1 MNKIKLV
8 LLLSII
14 IIIYLYFSS
23 LTKSNTSFQTNIDSK
38 YEPFENI
45 VFDGEKYILVGG
57 ADKDNKAGTHK
68 SIVYESNGTDIK
80 TWTKKYSILGKN
92 HLLNKNSKEGYLLNH
107 KYTTDNLST
116 DPEVELYRFTDLNN
130 TYELLHNFKKRYI
143 HFIHSQ
149 DNTVYAFFRYP
160 NELQLSV
167 DGGRSWEK
175 LKTLEEN
182 IILNEISFKG
192 NKVYYLLRDH
202 RNTTF
207 CSINLETLETEH
219 LTLPLDVKSFFIAED
234 DTYWFLG
241 MDDHKT
247 ILKKYTQ
254 GKWSEVKVF
263 YDDKSFSPEKI
274 HKYGDFMAV
283 LNTKVGK
290 NLLFYELLLSY
301 DNGETWQEVKLDNN
315 IYLQPYMFYKKSL
328 IAYSGYG
335 KILYIDF

>member
-23 LTKSNTSFQTNIDSK
+23 LAKPNASIQTNIDSK

-57 ADKDNKAGTHK
+57 ADKDNKVGTHK
-68 SIVYESNGTDIK
+68 SIIYESNGTDIK
-80 TWTKKYSILGKN
+80 TWGKKYSIPGKN
-92 HLLNKNSKEGYLLNH
+92 HLLKKNSKEGYLVNH
-107 KYTTDNLST
+107 KYATDNLST
-116 DPEVELYRFTDLNN
+116 DPEVELYRFTDLNS
-130 TYELLHNFKKRYI
+130 TYELLHNFKKRHI

-149 DNTVYAFFRYP
+149 GNTTYAFFRYP
-160 NELQLSV
+160 NELQSSINT
-167 DGGRSWEK
+167 GRSWKK

-182 IILNEISFKG
+182 IILDEILFKE
-192 NKVYYLLRDH
+192 NKVYYLLWDH
-202 RNTTF
+202 QNTTF
-207 CSINLETLETEH
+207 CSVNLETLETEY
-219 LTLPLDVKSFFIAED
+219 LPLPLDVKSFFIAED

-241 MDDHKT
+241 KDNHKT
-247 ILKKYTQ
+247 ILKKYTR
-254 GKWSEVKVF
+254 GNWLEEKVF
-263 YDDKSFSPEKI
+263 YNDKSFSPKKI
-274 HKYGDFMAV
+274 HKYGDFIAV

-290 NLLFYELLLSY
+290 HLLFYELLISY

-315 IYLQPYMFYKKSL
+315 IYLQPYMFYKKSF